1 MKKKSEVSEDAQK
14 QQMNNTQEAETPKK
28 RSRGWKLGEKR
39 TTAIPP
45 AVTPKGKPG
54 RPAKAK
60 AEAPVATETTATP
73 KGKPGR
79 PAKAKAEEIK
89 PIEPIATE
97 AAPVME
103 SAAETEA
110 GYDQIHLERMEEKIG
125 KLERQILK
133 IQKKLL
139 KMKKRV
145 KYAGK

>member
-1 MKKKSEVSEDAQK
+1 LLPARRNPSAGRPAQPKAEAPVARLKLPRLLQKVSA
-14 QQMNNTQEAETPKK
+14 
-28 RSRGWKLGEKR
+28 
-39 TTAIPP
+39 
-45 AVTPKGKPG
+45 G

-60 AEAPVATETTATP
+60 AEAPATTETAATP

-79 PAKAKAEEIK
+79 PAKAKAEVQEGQSKIK
-89 PIEPIATE
+89 PVEPIATE